1 LDLVFAKPSLST
13 KGVFVV
19 VSDQVLFLNQTAQA
33 LLPEEMAVLDL
44 EMDSETAP
52 LSLVA
57 VKQVDFVGGV
67 MCPRFEAV
75 RSVVYLVKS

>member
-1 LDLVFAKPSLST
+1 MDLVFAKPSLST

-19 VSDQVLFLNQTAQA
+19 VSDPVLFPNQMAQA
-33 LLPEEMAVLDL
+33 LLLEEMTVLGL
-44 EMDSETAP
+44 EMDSETVP

>member
-1 LDLVFAKPSLST
+1 M
-13 KGVFVV
+13 KGVFVA
-19 VSDQVLFLNQTAQA
+19 VSDQVLFPNQMAQA
-33 LLPEEMAVLDL
+33 LLLEEMAALGL
-44 EMDSETAP
+44 EMDSETVP

-57 VKQVDFVGGV
+57 VMQVDFVGGV

>member
-1 LDLVFAKPSLST
+1 MFAKPSLST

-44 EMDSETAP
+44 GMDSETVP

-67 MCPRFEAV
+67 MFPRFEAV

>member
-1 LDLVFAKPSLST
+1 LDLAFAKPSLST
-13 KGVFVV
+13 KWVFVV
-19 VSDQVLFLNQTAQA
+19 VSDPVLFPNQMAQA
-33 LLPEEMAVLDL
+33 LLLEEMTVLGL
-44 EMDSETAP
+44 EMDSETVP

-57 VKQVDFVGGV
+57 VKQIDFVGGV